1 MARTMEEKIKAME
14 EELTR
19 ARTIERIYNEVKEN
33 MERVNGRTIKN
44 PETGEWEYHKFTDEE
59 LETREYFNPYTGEKE
74 GYIWDSK
81 EEVKELE
88 DIYKEVLEFLVK
100 MA

>member
-14 EELTR
+14 EELAR
-19 ARTIERIYNEVKEN
+19 ANNIQRIYNEVKEN
-33 MERVNGRTIKN
+33 MERVCGRTIKN

-59 LETREYFNPYTGEKE
+59 LESREYFNPYTGEKE

-81 EEVKELE
+81 EEIKELK
-88 DIYKEVLEFLVK
+88 DIYQEVLDFLVK